1 MPADCARH
9 FDQIGFAVLL
19 VAGAVCAGAFTTVAS
34 FHARQDALLPDWLT
48 TTRLRRRGVA
58 TRRWTVLPGPTLC
71 ASGCK

>member
-34 FHARQDALLPDWLT
+34 FHWVQVTAIVLLGRD
-48 TTRLRRRGVA
+48 RRTIDLIA
-58 TRRWTVLPGPTLC
+58 T
-71 ASGCK
+71 SG